1 MLSLSTFRLGFQVL
15 STTHAF
21 VQHSCIFHSKA
32 LGFPPLYLDGNASQ
46 SFLVMITSR
55 DLQLSPGKRGQLR
68 DLQMLQQAG
77 REGGQGIVAGTRQ
90 EALLSPT
97 EGKPAHCPWLPG
109 PPRAARGAEGTDL
122 QLSPTQNLSA
132 LSFWKMQLLPLLW
145 VSEFNDL
152 IN

>member
-1 MLSLSTFRLGFQVL
+1 MRGAEFKHFQIRISSPKHHTRICATLMHLSLKGIGISTSLLGRERIPKLPCYDHQQGLTV
-15 STTHAF
+15 
-21 VQHSCIFHSKA
+21 
-32 LGFPPLYLDGNASQ
+32 
-46 SFLVMITSR
+46 
-55 DLQLSPGKRGQLR
+55 SPGKRGQLR

-97 EGKPAHCPWLPG
+97 EGKPAHCPRLPG

-132 LSFWKMQLLPLLW
+132 LSFRKMQLLPPLDER
-145 VSEFNDL
+145 VQ
-152 IN
+152 